1 MRSPAQIFVTAK
13 FATPYPPTGDI
24 RCRMIRKKS
33 QVKSATV
40 QAGANNQRHRSDV
53 DLDLLRT
60 SITEEDLHSLRIN
73 DADLAGMAPSVE
85 EILAMTDK
93 EWAGL
98 RLSPKALL
106 LLREDLTR
114 RLGVSAQDLTWLS
127 RVIERGQHG
136 HKRAQAGTH

>member
-1 MRSPAQIFVTAK
+1 
-13 FATPYPPTGDI
+13 
-24 RCRMIRKKS
+24 
-33 QVKSATV
+33 
-40 QAGANNQRHRSDV
+40 
-53 DLDLLRT
+53 
-60 SITEEDLHSLRIN
+60 
-73 DADLAGMAPSVE
+73 MAPSVE

-136 HKRAQAGTH
+136 HTRAQTGTH